1 MISSK
6 DSIESKLKD
15 FSDLF
20 SKEMTELGK
29 FCESIKEKVDD
40 LMNATWTLIKD
51 VSAFNKEYVGDLKDK
66 KEADGQVFTKIE
78 NTLFGFNE
86 RLSKFDFPSTSIYQE
101 KLSPMILLV
110 ESCFKIVLFP
120 ILDLVPR
127 LPTNAPRSSANVSLG
142 GEKGLGHWKT
152 TWKINRK

>member
-40 LMNATWTLIKD
+40 LMNAT
-51 VSAFNKEYVGDLKDK
+51 
-66 KEADGQVFTKIE
+66 
-78 NTLFGFNE
+78 
-86 RLSKFDFPSTSIYQE
+86 
-101 KLSPMILLV
+101 
-110 ESCFKIVLFP
+110 
-120 ILDLVPR
+120 
-127 LPTNAPRSSANVSLG
+127 
-142 GEKGLGHWKT
+142 
-152 TWKINRK
+152 